1 MQGIVLVL
9 NAGSSSLK
17 FAAFETQ
24 GGGLEARYA
33 GQVEGIGA
41 APRFT
46 AKDAAGTKL
55 AEQRWEGGGAPASHA
70 ASLNEIIAWLEGVLD
85 GRPVVAIGHRVVHGG
100 PDFAEALLIDLGVM
114 AELQDLIPLAPL
126 HQPHNLA
133 GITAAAKR
141 FRGVPQVACFDTA
154 FHRTQPFVADTFGL
168 PVDFHAQGIRRYGFH
183 GLSYEY
189 IARRIAQEDPALG
202 AGRLVVAHLGN
213 GSSLCAIEGG
223 RAQAST
229 MGFTALDGV
238 PMGTRSGQ
246 LDPGVVLHMI
256 DTLKM
261 TTAEVTKLLYGGSG
275 LKGLSGVSQDVREIE
290 AAGGEAAERA
300 LGYFAY
306 RVRRE
311 IAALAASIGGI
322 DALVF
327 TAGIGENARA
337 LRARICEKLGFLGIV
352 VDPDRNAANAPE
364 ISAPGAP
371 VRVLVRRT
379 DEERMIAEHTLRV
392 VAGHPPQASRA
403 G

>member
-1 MQGIVLVL
+1 MNGIVLVL

-17 FAAFETQ
+17 FAAFEVVTQ
-24 GGGLEARYA
+24 GLELRCA

-41 APRFT
+41 APRFV
-46 AKDAAGTKL
+46 AKGADAGVL
-55 AEQRWEGGGAPASHA
+55 VDRRWDGGGAPGSHA
-70 ASLNEIIAWLEGVLD
+70 EALGVIIDWLD
-85 GRPVVAIGHRVVHGG
+85 GGALQGRQVIALGHRVVHGG
-100 PDFAEALLIDLGVM
+100 PDFAEPLLIDVHVM
-114 AELQDLIPLAPL
+114 AELQALVPLAPL

-133 GITAAAKR
+133 GIAAAARR

-154 FHRTQPFVADTFGL
+154 FHRTQAWEADTFAL
-168 PVDFHAQGIRRYGFH
+168 PPQFYAQGIRRYGFH

-189 IARRIAQEDPALG
+189 IARSLAAEDAALG

-213 GSSLCAIEGG
+213 GASLCAIAGG
-223 RAQAST
+223 RSRATT

-246 LDPGVVLHMI
+246 IDPGVLLHLI
-256 DTLKM
+256 DTLGMSTK
-261 TTAEVTKLLYGGSG
+261 EVTRLLYNDSG

-290 AAGGEAAERA
+290 AAGTEQAERA
-300 LGYFAY
+300 LSHFAF

-311 IAALAASIGGI
+311 IGALAATLGGI

-337 LRARICEKLGFLGIV
+337 LRARICDGLGFLGILL
-352 VDPDRNAANAPE
+352 DAERNAANARE
-364 ISAPGAP
+364 ISAPGAA

-379 DEERMIAEHTLRV
+379 DEERMIAEHTLALVRP
-392 VAGHPPQASRA
+392 G
-403 G
+403 

>member
-1 MQGIVLVL
+1 MDGIVLVL

-17 FAAFETQ
+17 FAAFAAAEGT
-24 GGGLEARYA
+24 LAPLNA
-33 GQVEGIGA
+33 GQVEGIGT

-46 AKDAAGTKL
+46 AKDAEGRKVADQ
-55 AEQRWEGGGAPASHA
+55 AWEGGGAPANHA
-70 ASLNEIIAWLEGVLD
+70 AALGEIIGWLD
-85 GRPVVAIGHRVVHGG
+85 GALQGRRVIAVGHRVVHGG
-100 PDFAEALLIDLGVM
+100 PDFAAPMLIDVGVM
-114 AELQDLIPLAPL
+114 AELQDLVPLAPL

-133 GITAAAKR
+133 GIAAAARR

-168 PVDFHAQGIRRYGFH
+168 PVAFHTQGIRRYGFH

-189 IARRIAQEDPALG
+189 IAGRIAREDPALG
-202 AGRLVVAHLGN
+202 AGKLVVAHLGN
-213 GSSLCAIEGG
+213 GSSLCAIAGG

-238 PMGTRSGQ
+238 PMGTRCGQ
-246 LDPGVVLHMI
+246 IDPGVVLHMI
-256 DTLKM
+256 ETLKM
-261 TTAEVTKLLYGGSG
+261 SPAEVTRLLYANSG
-275 LKGLSGVSQDVREIE
+275 LKGLSGISQDVREIE

-311 IAALAASIGGI
+311 IAALAAALGGI

-337 LRARICEKLGFLGIV
+337 LRARICEDLGFIGIA

-364 ISAPGAP
+364 ISPAGAR

-379 DEERMIAEHTLRV
+379 DEERMIAEHTLDV
-392 VAGHPPQASRA
+392 VGGREAPERRGA
-403 G
+403 

>member
-1 MQGIVLVL
+1 MQGILLVL

-17 FAAFETQ
+17 FAAYDTTET
-24 GGGLEARYA
+24 GIEARCS

-46 AKDAAGTKL
+46 AEDAAGTHI
-55 AEQRWEGGGAPASHA
+55 ASQDWAGGGAPASHA
-70 ASLNEIIAWLEGVLD
+70 AALDGIIAWLDGVLE
-85 GRPVVAIGHRVVHGG
+85 GRKVVAIGHRVVHGG
-100 PDFAEALLIDLGVM
+100 PGFAAPMLIDLGVM
-114 AELQDLIPLAPL
+114 AELQELVPLAPL
-126 HQPHNLA
+126 HQPHNLS
-133 GITAAAKR
+133 GIAAAAKR
-141 FRGVPQVACFDTA
+141 FKGVPQVACFDTA
-154 FHRTQPFVADTFGL
+154 FHRTQPFHADTFGL
-168 PVDFHAQGIRRYGFH
+168 PVEFHARGIRRYGFH

-189 IARRIAQEDPALG
+189 IARRIAREDPALG

-213 GSSLCAIEGG
+213 GASLCAIAGG

-238 PMGTRSGQ
+238 PMGTRCGQ

-256 DTLKM
+256 DTLGM
-261 TTAEVTKLLYGGSG
+261 TTAEVAKLLYGNSG
-275 LKGLSGVSQDVREIE
+275 LKGLSGISQDVRQIE

-311 IAALAASIGGI
+311 VAALAASIGGI

-337 LRARICEKLGFLGIV
+337 LRARICEGLGFLGIAL
-352 VDPDRNAANAPE
+352 DPDRNAANAPE
-364 ISAPGAP
+364 VSAAGAA

-379 DEERMIAEHTLRV
+379 DEERMIAEHTLQV
-392 VAGHPPQASRA
+392 VRSHAG